1 MAATH
6 KTLFIL
12 TFALLEWILI
22 IMLLF
27 NSIFSYLIR
36 KFATYYTL
44 KPPCVWCSIID
55 HLFDSNNNVNPYQNL
70 ICEAHATEF
79 SNHYYRP
86 DRQKM
91 STENGCSCCNSKVM
105 SVDRSFAS
113 ASKIKSNYE
122 GNGVVEFMDL
132 PVEKKSPYIQVFDQ
146 IIPLEWTD
154 SSTSCSRCSSLNGDE
169 DDDQELR
176 FLQPS
181 CRNEENKEDKAVTI
195 DSLTAEL
202 RAERLVVCGLYK
214 ELDEERKDSVVAANQ
229 AMVMITRLQ
238 EQKVALKIESIQN
251 QRMMDEQAEYDLE
264 VLHLLNELVMK
275 LEKDK
280 IELESELEKYKEK
293 VSDYEGKTKAKMMP
307 ECVRVSCSVTK
318 ELLVDTNVSDS
329 KNLRELEESN
339 EEFEIEKMWIL
350 DKLKEFDDTLSM
362 TLTDDL
368 NEGIDEQAE
377 ASHSAWT
384 RSMF

>member
-1 MAATH
+1 MHYA
-6 KTLFIL
+6 
-12 TFALLEWILI
+12 
-22 IMLLF
+22 
-27 NSIFSYLIR
+27 
-36 KFATYYTL
+36 
-44 KPPCVWCSIID
+44 
-55 HLFDSNNNVNPYQNL
+55 
-70 ICEAHATEF
+70 EF
-79 SNHYYRP
+79 
-86 DRQKM
+86 
-91 STENGCSCCNSKVM
+91 
-105 SVDRSFAS
+105 
-113 ASKIKSNYE
+113 
-122 GNGVVEFMDL
+122 
-132 PVEKKSPYIQVFDQ
+132 
-146 IIPLEWTD
+146 
-154 SSTSCSRCSSLNGDE
+154 
-169 DDDQELR
+169 R

-181 CRNEENKEDKAVTI
+181 CRNEEDKEDKVVTI
-195 DSLTAEL
+195 DSLTADL

-214 ELDEERKDSVVAANQ
+214 ELDEERKASAVAANQ

-307 ECVRVSCSVTK
+307 ECARVSCSVTK

-339 EEFEIEKMWIL
+339 EEFEIEKLWIL